1 MCWVATAGGMPHAG
15 ERLRNTKDQI
25 VAALITDEQEGALI
39 ARFQGGR
46 IIDES
51 HIENLG
57 RELAGLLNHDNK
69 KIVLNFMNVNFM
81 SSAMIGKL
89 IQFGK
94 KCASSGIELR
104 LCQINENI
112 DEVFKLMKLES
123 IFKVS
128 EDEET
133 ALASFGKKGWFGK
146 S

>member
-1 MCWVATAGGMPHAG
+1 MAT
-15 ERLRNTKDQI
+15 
-25 VAALITDEQEGALI
+25 LITDEQAGVLI

-57 RELAGLLNHDNK
+57 RELAGLLNQEKK
-69 KIVLNFMNVNFM
+69 KIVLNFAKVNFM

-94 KCASSGIELR
+94 KCTNSGVELR
-104 LCQINENI
+104 LCDINENI

-123 IFKVS
+123 FFSVA
-128 EDEET
+128 EDEE
-133 ALASFGKKGWFGK
+133 AAVASLGKKGWFG
-146 S
+146 

>member
-1 MCWVATAGGMPHAG
+1 
-15 ERLRNTKDQI
+15 
-25 VAALITDEQEGALI
+25 VAAIITDEQDGVLI

-51 HIENLG
+51 HIESLG
-57 RELAGLLNHDNK
+57 KELGELINQGNK

-94 KCASSGIELR
+94 KCSNGGIA
-104 LCQINENI
+104 LCLCDINENI

-123 IFKVS
+123 MFKMAK
-128 EDEET
+128 DEE
-133 ALASFGKKGWFGK
+133 AAIKSFSKKGWFG
-146 S
+146 

>member
-1 MCWVATAGGMPHAG
+1 M
-15 ERLRNTKDQI
+15 
-25 VAALITDEQEGALI
+25 AALITDEQEGVLI

-94 KCASSGIELR
+94 KCASSSIDLR

-123 IFKVS
+123 IFKVT

-133 ALASFGKKGWFGK
+133 ALASFGKKGWFK
-146 S
+146 